1 VFPGATGFAEEALA
15 DDGQV
20 TIAQLRPDFFVGF
33 PVGLVGGNQHRKDD
47 IRQNFVDP
55 GLAEQVEWLDRGSR
69 SKREMVI
76 PERVRQ
82 SADPFCHIFESRW
95 Q

>member
-1 VFPGATGFAEEALA
+1 MMVR
-15 DDGQV
+15 V
-20 TIAQLRPDFFVGF
+20 TVAQLRPDFFVGF
-33 PVGLVGGNQHRKDD
+33 PVGLVRGNQHWIDD
-47 IRQNFVDP
+47 ICQNFVDP

-82 SADPFCHIFESRW
+82 SADPFCHLFESRR